1 MRSFSEIETAVK
13 RATRGIGFSWGVA
26 EEVGKNIRLLE
37 MFGLPGFKNINQ
49 YFKVLR
55 NQDFE
60 KISTIST
67 INNSKS
73 LYCPITMGLNFFDQS
88 IHLKDANNI
97 EINNLGFPLLFIP
110 FVFACSDDENTPNMC
125 IDESLI
131 SSDVAC
137 PAVVDPVC
145 GCDGNTY
152 NNSCE
157 AFNWYGVI
165 AYEDGPCN

>member
-1 MRSFSEIETAVK
+1 MVL
-13 RATRGIGFSWGVA
+13 ATKPTSDMKKLI
-26 EEVGKNIRLLE
+26 L
-37 MFGLPGFKNINQ
+37 
-49 YFKVLR
+49 
-55 NQDFE
+55 
-60 KISTIST
+60 
-67 INNSKS
+67 
-73 LYCPITMGLNFFDQS
+73 
-88 IHLKDANNI
+88 
-97 EINNLGFPLLFIP
+97 LLFIP
-110 FVFACSDDENTPNMC
+110 LVFACSDDENTPNMC